1 MKSSD
6 FFTRTPSNTGARM
19 VLDDPLTGK
28 PSGETL
34 HVLGLESD
42 AFRAALT
49 AKHRRNL
56 EILAEP
62 EQEQAQLQE
71 EAELDLFASLV
82 TDWSFEEPFSVN
94 GIKELFREAPQVKQA
109 VDRFAG
115 NRSNFIKRLSGN

>member
-1 MKSSD
+1 
-6 FFTRTPSNTGARM
+6 M
-19 VLDDPLTGK
+19 VLDDPLTGL

-62 EQEQAQLQE
+62 EQEQARLQD

-82 TDWSFEEPFSVN
+82 TDWSFEEPFSAN

-115 NRSNFIKRLSGN
+115 TRSNFIKRPSVN